1 MKPNLKFIHH
11 GAKVYWNDPANADY
25 GESAEDHAA
34 TVYVVHS
41 VNGSTSGVAR
51 ESDDVILI
59 YDPAG
64 GYGEAEVP
72 ACELRPYFPPF
83 RGTAD
88 EIVRHADAALLS
100 MLRYADR
107 RVRKAEAAERKALA
121 EVRRLRAFSQ
131 KDLKEMRVR
140 EEMRRLR
147 SELDDTRRRLI
158 HYRDYYL
165 ATRQIQATSLQELR
179 ERFRNTPDTLIRLLM
194 NCPER
199 QEGCAD
205 PQVAVVVEDADGQTE
220 PITGAWYDPQRGMVR
235 LTVDT
240 IFQDNADQK

>member
-11 GAKVYWNDPANADY
+11 GAKVFWNDPANADY
-25 GESAEDHAA
+25 GKFAEDHAA

-72 ACELRPYFPPF
+72 ASEPRPYFPPF

-121 EVRRLRAFSQ
+121 EVRRLRTFSQ
-131 KDLKEMRVR
+131 KDLNDLNVR

-147 SELDDTRRRLI
+147 SELDDTRRRLA

-165 ATRQIQATSLQELR
+165 ATRQIQPTTLQELR
-179 ERFRNTPDTLIRLLM
+179 EHFRNTPDTLIRLLM

-220 PITGAWYDPQRGMVR
+220 PITGTWYDPQRGMVR
-235 LTVDT
+235 LTVE
-240 IFQDNADQK
+240 NAFKE

>member
-11 GAKVYWNDPANADY
+11 GTKVYWNDPENADY
-25 GESAEDHAA
+25 EEFAEDHAA

-131 KDLKEMRVR
+131 KDLNDLNVR

-147 SELDDTRRRLI
+147 NELNDTRRRLA

-165 ATRQIQATSLQELR
+165 ATRQIQATTLQELCKH
-179 ERFRNTPDTLIRLLM
+179 FHNTPDTLIRLLM

-205 PQVAVVVEDADGQTE
+205 PQVAVVVEDANGQTE
-220 PITGAWYDPQRGMVR
+220 PISGAWYDPQQGMVR
-235 LTVDT
+235 LSIENT
-240 IFQDNADQK
+240 FKK

>member
-25 GESAEDHAA
+25 GEFAEDHAA

-72 ACELRPYFPPF
+72 ASELRPYFPPF

-107 RVRKAEAAERKALA
+107 RVRKAEAAKHKALA
-121 EVRRLRAFSQ
+121 EAQRLRAFS
-131 KDLKEMRVR
+131 KKELNDLNVR
-140 EEMRRLR
+140 EELRRLR
-147 SELDDTRRRLI
+147 SELDDTRRRLT

-165 ATRQIQATSLQELR
+165 ATRQIEPTTLQELHDH
-179 ERFRNTPDTLIRLLM
+179 FRNTPDTLIRLLM

-220 PITGAWYDPQRGMVR
+220 PITGAWYDARRGMVR
-235 LTVDT
+235 LT
-240 IFQDNADQK
+240 IENSFKE